1 MIRNLLLSV
10 LVLFSACF
18 TYAQVPNT
26 NADTTLKPSPIRSLT
41 NKQYNDYLKGT
52 GMESL
57 SRVSVMNHY
66 PLPDDALR
74 YKKEL
79 DLSPSEIKQL
89 NDVVKFLQ
97 LKKQEIGG
105 SAIRNERALDSLF
118 RTHKIDEGMI
128 IFYGNRYGLYEGE
141 YRTVFLQACFRT
153 QNILTA
159 QQIRRLEALQKHN

>member
-1 MIRNLLLSV
+1 MIKNLLV
-10 LVLFSACF
+10 AVAALFFGSF
-18 TYAQVPNT
+18 TYAQSPGT
-26 NADTTLKPSPIRSLT
+26 AADTVLKPSPVRTLT
-41 NKQYNDYLKGT
+41 DKQYNDYLKGT
-52 GMESL
+52 GMENMFK
-57 SRVSVMNHY
+57 VGVMNHY
-66 PLPDDALR
+66 PLPEDALK

-97 LKKQEIGG
+97 LKKLEVGG
-105 SAIRNERALDSLF
+105 SVIRNERTLDSLF